1 MRKYFWKIAL
11 LAATTGCTSYEFEQ
25 NISDINTNTDVVF
38 SGQVTVVKDTDI
50 QNDLSDKATSI
61 LENVVGEA
69 EAVQLMLAKSPAFQK
84 LLFTNLK
91 EGSLAAQTGR
101 IPNKLEYFSEQ

>member
-11 LAATTGCTSYEFEQ
+11 LAATSGCTSYQFEQ

-38 SGQVTVVKDTDI
+38 SGQITVIKHTDQ
-50 QNDLSDKATSI
+50 QNALDAKATSI
-61 LENVVGEA
+61 LDNVVGEA

-91 EGSLAAQTGR
+91 EGS
-101 IPNKLEYFSEQ
+101 

>member
-1 MRKYFWKIAL
+1 MRKYCWKIAL

-38 SGQVTVVKDTDI
+38 SGQVTVVKDTDQ
-50 QNDLSDKATSI
+50 QNSLNDKATSI

-91 EGSLAAQTGR
+91 EGSFAEGKKRYPARG
-101 IPNKLEYFSEQ
+101 IC